1 MLNLNHAKLAT
12 EKDKT
17 NDLPYW
23 AELFKATTW
32 ERFKALSKG
41 RPDIEEVGN
50 LIFTLNTDNQEKEIL
65 EGQRRY
71 REQLATERAAGYLEA
86 EEKYNG
92 IINEITAEK
101 DKRITDMSKDLSEKD
116 KEIAA
121 LMEELKKY
129 KEHQN

>member
-1 MLNLNHAKLAT
+1 M
-12 EKDKT
+12 
-17 NDLPYW
+17 
-23 AELFKATTW
+23 
-32 ERFKALSKG
+32 
-41 RPDIEEVGN
+41 
-50 LIFTLNTDNQEKEIL
+50 IFTLNTDNQEKEIL

-101 DKRITDMSKDLSEKD
+101 DK
-116 KEIAA
+116 EIAA

-129 KEHQN
+129 KEHHN